1 MSSSSH
7 AAKVRG
13 NEVVV
18 QLSFNVKINATKI
31 FLLNIKFTTRK
42 IFWGK
47 NLINRKNEN
56 FFLGTSI
63 EEEHYLQV
71 AITVDFGDTLYNE
84 KKPGSELNSK
94 E

>member
-31 FLLNIKFTTRK
+31 FLLNMKFTIRK
-42 IFWGK
+42 ICWGK
-47 NLINRKNEN
+47 NRLNGKNEKL
-56 FFLGTSI
+56 FLGTSI
-63 EEEHYLQV
+63 EEERYLQV
-71 AITVDFGDTLYNE
+71 IITVNFGDTLYNE
-84 KKPGSELNSK
+84 KKKPEVN
-94 E
+94 